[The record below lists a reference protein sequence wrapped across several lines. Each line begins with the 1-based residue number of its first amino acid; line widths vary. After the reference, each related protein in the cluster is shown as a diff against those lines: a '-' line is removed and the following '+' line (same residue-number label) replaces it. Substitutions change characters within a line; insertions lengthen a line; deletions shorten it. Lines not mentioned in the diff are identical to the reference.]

1 MVKNKKE
8 IKKKVQIGKTEGV
21 VSNSGP
27 NPNPNLQKKITQTNK
42 KTGGVPVTKG
52 ARRVTDHGCLI

>member
-8 IKKKVQIGKTEGV
+8 IKKKKVQIGKTEGV

-27 NPNPNLQKKITQTNK
+27 NPNPNLQKKSHRQTK
-42 KTGGVPVTKG
+42 KQGV
-52 ARRVTDHGCLI
+52 CQ